1 MLWGSTG
8 GEGPPPVRICV
19 LYDGVVLFGGVAGEE
34 LDDGWIKDD
43 GGSWGIDDELNEGI
57 DVIFAIIC

>member
-1 MLWGSTG
+1 M
-8 GEGPPPVRICV
+8 
-19 LYDGVVLFGGVAGEE
+19 YDGVVLFGGVAGEE

>member
-1 MLWGSTG
+1 MGKHWGG
-8 GEGPPPVRICV
+8 RFPPARICV
-19 LYDGVVLFGGVAGEE
+19 LYDGVVLFGGVTGEE